1 MNLHQSFWK
10 LTKEIFT
17 VHEVNFGGAAK
28 ISTIFINNVTY
39 HPVNPDADVTY
50 QTVNLFSSD
59 KCFTYFISDVPH
71 YIRWY
76 HHNTVCTILVKVD
89 VLNTCGAVIC
99 LYFGIAFLLFF
110 MKIENTFYTSS
121 QNSMLLFINGLIF
134 GIMNIQNNQS
144 LEFEWIPMLAPLRSV
159 NDQKFSWLCNVFL
172 KLFQDWLN
180 SVQKSQGSFERDSG
194 QKMLISWEGKHM
206 KDWK

>member
-1 MNLHQSFWK
+1 MSLDLEEEQKYLLS
-10 LTKEIFT
+10 
-17 VHEVNFGGAAK
+17 
-28 ISTIFINNVTY
+28 FINNATY
-39 HPVNPDADVTY
+39 HPMNPDADVTY

-144 LEFEWIPMLAPLRSV
+144 LESEWIPMLRPLRSV
-159 NDQKFSWLCNVFL
+159 NDQSFSWLRNVFPRL
-172 KLFQDWLN
+172 AEFCSAMSRKLYKIYWPEDVHIMANISYPISSLT
-180 SVQKSQGSFERDSG
+180 SG
-194 QKMLISWEGKHM
+194 
-206 KDWK
+206 